1 MNAHEVGAA
10 FLEALS
16 ARDFTTARS
25 LLADEVR
32 FRMLVPHG
40 LMTESDGDATIGR
53 FAGWFGDAD
62 PFEVEGSTVGE
73 VEGRATVTYQFRL
86 RRSDGWQAIEQHL
99 MLNVDADGSIEAI
112 DLLCSGFRSI
122 AVCEPGRV
130 HRYDAGEL
138 GCADGLAREFR
149 RHVQHIPIG
158 DVLVVSTRDP
168 AAKEDLPP
176 LARMMGHVVRSIE
189 APGDGRLL
197 VSVERGR

>member
-1 MNAHEVGAA
+1 MNAHEVAVA
-10 FLEALS
+10 FLDALA
-16 ARDFTTARS
+16 ARDFEAARS
-25 LLADEVR
+25 LVADEVR

-40 LMTESDGDATIGR
+40 LMTEFEGDAAVGR

-62 PFEVEGSTVGE
+62 PFEVEGSSVAE
-73 VEGRATVTYQFRL
+73 VEGRVAVTYRL
-86 RRSDGWQAIEQHL
+86 RLRKAGGWQAIEQHL
-99 MLNVDADGSIEAI
+99 MLDVGDGGAIESI

-149 RHVQHIPIG
+149 RHVQQIPVG
-158 DVLVVSTRDP
+158 DVLVVTTRDA

-176 LARMMGHVVRSIE
+176 LARMMGHVVRSVE